1 MTPTLYFVRHGETAW
16 NADGRLQGQRD
27 IPLNPLGRSQ
37 AAEAANRLR
46 DLGAPYRELRYV
58 ASPLSRTRETMEI
71 LLRTLGLPVEDYALD
86 ARLKELTFGLWEGL
100 TWKQVRRADPLAAA
114 AREKDKWH
122 MVPPDGESYA
132 MLIERMRPVVDELD
146 QDTVMVAHGGTARAL
161 MVALDVATPA
171 MAADLTIEQGA
182 VYVFSGGQLAKYS

>member
-27 IPLNPLGRSQ
+27 IPLNQLGRSQ
-37 AAEAANRLR
+37 AAEAAGRLR

-58 ASPLSRTRETMEI
+58 ASPLARTRETMEI
-71 LLRTLGLPVEDYALD
+71 LRHTLGLPPEEYALD
-86 ARLKELTFGLWEGL
+86 ARLKELTFGVWEGL

-146 QDTVMVAHGGTARAL
+146 RDTVMVAHGGTARAL
-161 MVALDVATPA
+161 MVLLAGDSVEEAPIRDIWQGKVLRF
-171 MAADLTIEQGA
+171 AD
-182 VYVFSGGQLAKYS
+182 GQADWF